1 MGTVQWLV
9 GQKAGGGSA
18 RRDGS
23 ALIAGLLGCI
33 VLLGCSA
40 SIGSSTIEPTGA
52 LEPALIEVLVMEPG
66 RKPVQGALVKFGAVE
81 ASTDEHGRAR
91 LSVRASGRLVGW
103 ASKPGFVD
111 GAAIVSRVEDG
122 KGQTEATLLRASEP
136 QYFLAEQ
143 GMDLRAGLAELKIP
157 ESAFVTPQGH
167 VVSGWLRATVTVV
180 EPERITDVVLPVPL
194 ETAPL
199 PQEPGGPPA
208 PAGTLESYRMF
219 DATFTT
225 LDGVR
230 VQLAPN
236 KKVKVL
242 AWLGARSSA
251 RENADEGEVPFWSFA
266 PDTGYWQK
274 EGSCRVKQATG
285 GGKYCEGE
293 VSHFTYWNVDVAR
306 PLDDCVQ
313 VQVQD
318 AATKAPIADAT
329 VLGRVVEVTIAS
341 GSERTGA
348 AGTVCIPVPSGYTFK
363 FQAQKTGYVPSNEVL
378 TRGTGSMGKSCGTP
392 MACAQ
397 VTLEMCKLGTTCGDC
412 PAGQVK
418 CGAVCVDPNT
428 NPTCCGPSRQTCG
441 VNQLC
446 KAGRCACTDPSYN
459 PCGLA
464 CVNHSNDAK
473 NCAMC
478 GRDCEAEVGA
488 GAKCKAGSCECPV
501 GKKLCTVAGKKIC
514 TEIGTSVQHCT
525 DCNTGCSAGETC
537 QPGAKAGDPGLC
549 KSPWSTLEVRRG
561 GMRLN
566 PIPILRSV
574 RAMGSETA
582 AAAGQSR
589 MEWFRYYQKTGDSA
603 AHFHAEAVEVPMQTL
618 NYDWFTGVSGSFLD
632 EAVLVARNAGRLR
645 RFWKDPKDVSLG
657 ANWYNESEG
666 MSNRHYQGIASI
678 GPTKPGERSDYYVV
692 AEDGHIGA
700 LEGFMWRAL
709 SAEACRTIKASNPW
723 RTVTAYRS
731 GDSTWVT
738 VAGDASNAER
748 FRFDKGV
755 CREWSQLAITDK
767 PKDKD
772 GVQFTVRSILALSEK
787 EYVAVGSSGV
797 VMSSRDG
804 GGSWTLN
811 RSDSAELNCVTACR
825 PLPGTTEPSLW
836 AVGNRGNIVR
846 SLDRG
851 VTWSPEVPVPGLTA
865 SLYSASCFGDTLFV
879 VGEVALK
886 RSLKD

>member
-1 MGTVQWLV
+1 MGTVQRLA
-9 GQKAGGGSA
+9 GQKGGSGNA
-18 RRDGS
+18 KRDGS

-40 SIGSSTIEPTGA
+40 SIGSSTIEPAGA
-52 LEPALIEVLVMEPG
+52 LEPATIEVVVREPG

-81 ASTDEHGRAR
+81 ASTDEHGKAQ

-103 ASKPGFVD
+103 ASKPGFVE

-122 KGQTEATLLRASEP
+122 KGRTEATLLRASEP
-136 QYFLAEQ
+136 QYFMAEQ
-143 GMDLRAGLAELKIP
+143 GVELRAGLAELKIP
-157 ESAFVTPQGH
+157 ESAFETPQGH
-167 VVSGWLRATVTVV
+167 TVSGWIRATVTVV

-199 PQEPGGPPA
+199 LQEPGGLPL

-225 LDGVR
+225 LEGVP

-236 KKVKVL
+236 KRVGVL
-242 AWLGARSSA
+242 AWLGASSSA
-251 RENADEGEVPFWSFA
+251 REKADEGEVPLWSFVR
-266 PDTGYWQK
+266 DTGYWQK

-285 GGKYCEGE
+285 GRKYCEGE
-293 VSHFTYWNVDVAR
+293 VSHFSYWNVDVSR

-313 VQVQD
+313 VRVQD
-318 AATKAPIADAT
+318 AATKAPVTAAT
-329 VLGRVVEVTIAS
+329 VLGRVVEIAIAS
-341 GSERTGA
+341 GSDQTGT
-348 AGTVCIPVPSGYTFK
+348 AGTVCIPVPRGYTFR
-363 FQAQKTGYVPSNEVL
+363 FSAQKTGYTPSNEVI
-378 TRGTGSMGKSCGTP
+378 TSGTGSMGKTCGTP

-397 VTLEMCKLGTTCGDC
+397 VTLEMCKLGTVCGGC

-418 CGAVCVDPNT
+418 CGALCVDPNT
-428 NPTCCGPSRQTCG
+428 NPTCCGPSRKTCG
-441 VNQLC
+441 VNQMC
-446 KAGRCACTDPSYN
+446 MAGACVCIDAGYN
-459 PCGLA
+459 ACGSA
-464 CVNHSNDAK
+464 CVNLSNDAK
-473 NCAMC
+473 HCGSC

-488 GAKCKAGSCECPV
+488 GAKCKASGCECPV
-501 GKKLCTVAGKKIC
+501 GKKLCMVAGKKIC
-514 TEIGTSVQHCT
+514 TEIGTSLQHCQ
-525 DCNTGCSAGETC
+525 DCNTGCTSGETC
-537 QPGAKAGDPGLC
+537 QPGATAGAPGVC
-549 KSPWSTLEVRRG
+549 KSPWTTLEVRRG
-561 GMRLN
+561 GMRQN

-603 AHFHAEAVEVPMQTL
+603 AHFHGEAVEVPMQTL
-618 NYDWFTGVSGSFLD
+618 SYDWFTGLSGSFFD
-632 EAVLVARNAGRLR
+632 ESLLIARNAGRLR
-645 RFWKDPKDVSLG
+645 RFWKDPKDTSLG

-666 MSNRHYQGIASI
+666 TSTRHYQGIASI

-700 LEGFMWRAL
+700 LQGFMWRAL
-709 SAEACRTIKASNPW
+709 SEEACRTSKTSNPL

-738 VAGDASNAER
+738 VAGDVSNAER

-755 CREWSQLAITDK
+755 CREWSKLSIT
-767 PKDKD
+767 DKD
-772 GVQFTVRSILALSEK
+772 GVQFTVRSILALSDR
-787 EYVAVGSSGV
+787 EYIAVGSSGV
-797 VMSSRDG
+797 VMSSSDG
-804 GGSWTLN
+804 GASWTLN
-811 RSDSAELNCVTACR
+811 RSGGAELNSVSACR

-836 AVGNRGNIVR
+836 AVGHKGLVVR
-846 SLDRG
+846 STDRG
-851 VTWSPEVPVPGLTA
+851 VTWLPEMPVPGLTA